1 MILCPV
7 DEENQDNHFT
17 PTPSWVQTPN
27 WLRKKKRQKRPWV
40 VLLHTYGQLVLLSA
54 PWTAQ
59 CDQRHGC
66 QRLISTTDSSK
77 TPFTRLLNQKLAT
90 SNQRDQ
96 KISFETW
103 WSLTSDVSPTSFSTA
118 EPQTDLVLLR
128 SNFRPQTWAWVSEL
142 STVQRPHSSKW
153 LITASRLLTAATLAF
168 TPVVTPLLPPPS
180 PPPHWPLHS
189 YHTNSSV
196 YLLRN
201 SSSGRAP
208 VLKHLEQ
215 TGAFTKMFFSSKPQ
229 FSIPKEICKFKQCR
243 RICPI
248 LTCWMLK
255 QRIFWMWASRL
266 LNTQLIPRLK
276 HSHKHSSA
284 TSLLLRRGPMNH
296 CTVVYDH
303 MASFLNFLLWS
314 MLCWLILFC
323 VWWFCCFLHTL
334 IMHSIMQWNR
344 WKKKNHKIITPPFKV
359 NQCRR
364 RLWVVHK
371 IDIKMSSTNGKVV
384 WIDRDTCL
392 SHRVHK

>member
-1 MILCPV
+1 M
-7 DEENQDNHFT
+7 
-17 PTPSWVQTPN
+17 S
-27 WLRKKKRQKRPWV
+27 
-40 VLLHTYGQLVLLSA
+40 LSFRTEHS
-54 PWTAQ
+54 PETA
-59 CDQRHGC
+59 
-66 QRLISTTDSSK
+66 LIQMTNY
-77 TPFTRLLNQKLAT
+77 R
-90 SNQRDQ
+90 
-96 KISFETW
+96 
-103 WSLTSDVSPTSFSTA
+103 
-118 EPQTDLVLLR
+118 
-128 SNFRPQTWAWVSEL
+128 
-142 STVQRPHSSKW
+142 
-153 LITASRLLTAATLAF
+153 LTAADCGHISIYTRGDTSAA
-168 TPVVTPLLPPPS
+168 P

-215 TGAFTKMFFSSKPQ
+215 TGVLAFTKMFFSSKPQ
-229 FSIPKEICKFKQCR
+229 FSIPKEICEFKQCR

-323 VWWFCCFLHTL
+323 VWWFCCFLHAL

-344 WKKKNHKIITPPFKV
+344 WKKNHKITTPPFKV

-364 RLWVVHK
+364 RLLRSRTQDWH
-371 IDIKMSSTNGKVV
+371 
-384 WIDRDTCL
+384 
-392 SHRVHK
+392 